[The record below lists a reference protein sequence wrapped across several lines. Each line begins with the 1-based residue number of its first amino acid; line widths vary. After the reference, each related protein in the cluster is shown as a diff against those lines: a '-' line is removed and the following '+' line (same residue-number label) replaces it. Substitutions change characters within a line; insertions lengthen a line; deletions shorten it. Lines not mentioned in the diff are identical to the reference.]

1 MFKSNW
7 KKILLI
13 AASIISIVI
22 WVIYNI
28 KYNDNFFQ
36 TPIIYILNL
45 IVAVVFTYYF
55 TQKKNDNRRFKEEIC
70 GILDK
75 VQILI
80 NDPRL
85 GNFSS
90 EEDVQ
95 YAIMMHRTVSN
106 KIQILE
112 DNKEILNISSDI
124 KVIRDKFN
132 QYRDLVGNHNNDLEY
147 LSKSSA
153 DMKGITSIID
163 DRIDKIRISLF
174 TH

>member
-1 MFKSNW
+1 M
-7 KKILLI
+7 
-13 AASIISIVI
+13 
-22 WVIYNI
+22 
-28 KYNDNFFQ
+28 
-36 TPIIYILNL
+36 
-45 IVAVVFTYYF
+45 
-55 TQKKNDNRRFKEEIC
+55 
-70 GILDK
+70 DK

-85 GNFSS
+85 VNFSS

-147 LSKSSA
+147 LSKG
-153 DMKGITSIID
+153 MTSIID